1 MPRYMTQEEQ
11 KEHFERNK
19 ERNIRFIRAK
29 LPKATPKEL
38 SMIASFIRGMGV
50 DGWSESE
57 YNRNI

>member
-1 MPRYMTQEEQ
+1 MSRYLTQEEE
-11 KEHFERNK
+11 KEYFERNK

-29 LPKATPKEL
+29 LPSATPREL

-57 YNRNI
+57 YNRDI